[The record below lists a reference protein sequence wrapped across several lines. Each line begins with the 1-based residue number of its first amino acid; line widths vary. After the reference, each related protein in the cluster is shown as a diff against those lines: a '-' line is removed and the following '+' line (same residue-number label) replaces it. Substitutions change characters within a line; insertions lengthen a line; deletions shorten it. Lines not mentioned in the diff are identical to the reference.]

1 MIGTAPPPKPA
12 DYEAAAREV
21 MAAVR
26 AGKTIPNAIDPT
38 VDTVFAMMAP
48 EAVRSASGGALTYAV
63 RGPADPRGELPWI
76 QSVEVRAENGATV
89 SLSISILNGRA
100 EVVGVSRG
108 WQGMPEQGV
117 TEQGVTQQG
126 VTEQGATEQGAT
138 EQGVPEQGVTEQG
151 VTEQ

>member
-1 MIGTAPPPKPA
+1 
-12 DYEAAAREV
+12 
-21 MAAVR
+21 
-26 AGKTIPNAIDPT
+26 
-38 VDTVFAMMAP
+38 
-48 EAVRSASGGALTYAV
+48 V

-108 WQGMPEQGV
+108 WQGMPEQG
-117 TEQGVTQQG
+117 
-126 VTEQGATEQGAT
+126 A
-138 EQGVPEQGVTEQG
+138 TEQG